1 MKSVMEEIGS
11 YKDMVYVIKIH
22 ENGHR
27 CGYVLM
33 DDEKKFKKYQQ
44 EYSEHVYVPELKV
57 HGGITFIDKISV
69 GDTFLPPGNWLGFD
83 ASHAGDLADFESAK
97 KYFNESDV
105 NKYKMFDIFGKE
117 DGFVRT
123 KEYMI
128 TECKYLIGQILKEE
142 NVK

>member
-1 MKSVMEEIGS
+1 MKSVIEEIGS
-11 YKDMVYVIKIH
+11 YEDMVYVIKIH

-27 CGYVLM
+27 CGYVLV
-33 DDEKKFKKYQQ
+33 DDEKKFEKYRL
-44 EYSEHVYVPELKV
+44 EYAEHLYIPELKV
-57 HGGITFIDKISV
+57 HGGITFIDKIPV
-69 GDTFLPPGNWLGFD
+69 GDEFLPPGNWLGFD

-105 NKYKMFDIFGKE
+105 SRYKMFDIFGKE

-128 TECKYLIGQILKEE
+128 TECKYLIGQILKGE
-142 NVK
+142 